1 MKFPKSVHADG
12 WLDHVESTQVNHL
25 PDALKDGGNAP
36 LSAPTTTRGIP
47 TPGAQRTAASMAG
60 TPVSTR
66 IDPNA
71 PLSLDARPQ
80 PYRADT
86 TTAAL
91 PPQRENKLSWAIG
104 AGAGVA
110 IIAAIAAWSMHKPA
124 EQSGPPPAVL
134 TGSAAPETQV
144 AAATPTDTVAA
155 ASTSQDATPST
166 DSTPTTATAAKT
178 DSAPT
183 TVAEA
188 KPAEPAPAKLGPPVT
203 TVKPAAEPKAMAQA
217 APAPA
222 PAPRMA
228 ALTPRPEALAQATP
242 PVTRTLQPQPDAL
255 TTPQA
260 PTTIAAAPTTTP
272 QALPEGSVPITMPPT
287 AAGPLA
293 SATTPQ
299 PMPPATTPE
308 ATPPAVT
315 PQATTPPVAAATPST
330 QVAPAS
336 PAAPVVAQ
344 AAVEDTGIT
353 VKVKTVLATDTVL
366 AAVPIAVTTNQG
378 IVKLEGQAPDA
389 QAREHATA
397 VVASTAGVKGV
408 DNRLT
413 LPPVAQMDQPRTVAS
428 GG

>member
-12 WLDHVESTQVNHL
+12 WLDHVETTQANHL

-36 LSAPTTTRGIP
+36 LSAPTTTRGIA
-47 TPGAQRTAASMAG
+47 TPGVQRTAASMSG
-60 TPVSTR
+60 TPASTR

-71 PLSLDARPQ
+71 PSRLDTRPLSART
-80 PYRADT
+80 DT
-86 TTAAL
+86 TATAL

-124 EQSGPPPAVL
+124 EQAGPPPAVM
-134 TGSAAPETQV
+134 TGSAAPDTQV
-144 AAATPTDTVAA
+144 AAATPTDTVPA

-166 DSTPTTATAAKT
+166 PTPAAKPAT

-183 TVAEA
+183 TVAA
-188 KPAEPAPAKLGPPVT
+188 AAPSEPAPAKLGPPVT

-222 PAPRMA
+222 PHTA
-228 ALTPRPEALAQATP
+228 ALTPRPEALAQVAP

-260 PTTIAAAPTTTP
+260 PTTIAAAPTTP
-272 QALPEGSVPITMPPT
+272 QALPEGSAPITMPPT

-293 SATTPQ
+293 SSTTPQ

-308 ATPPAVT
+308 AMPPAVT
-315 PQATTPPVAAATPST
+315 PQATTPPVAAATP
-330 QVAPAS
+330 
-336 PAAPVVAQ
+336 AAPVVAQ
-344 AAVEDTGIT
+344 AAAEDSGIT

-366 AAVPIAVTTNQG
+366 AAVPIAVSTNQG

-413 LPPVAQMDQPRTVAS
+413 LPPVARLDQPRTVAS